1 MMRNIVIKNIRI
13 FSKLIVWLL
22 YLNVIKVALQMYLF
36 SDIVTQLCIKII
48 YYAMITILDSSHLFV
63 YEDFIVVLSF
73 TMKLK
78 ESCEIS

>member
-1 MMRNIVIKNIRI
+1 MMRNIVIKNISI

-48 YYAMITILDSSHLFV
+48 YYAMITILDSSHLLFLKTLFV
-63 YEDFIVVLSF
+63 AILVSLWN
-73 TMKLK
+73 
-78 ESCEIS
+78 